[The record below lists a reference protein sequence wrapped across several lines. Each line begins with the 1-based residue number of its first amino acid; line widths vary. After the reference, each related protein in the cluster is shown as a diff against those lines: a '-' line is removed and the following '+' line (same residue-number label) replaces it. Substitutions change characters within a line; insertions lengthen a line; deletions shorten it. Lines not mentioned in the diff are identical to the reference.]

1 MVFAVRIQFA
11 NSVPLCDEGFHCAKS
26 LPNGRAGAFAPLCAV
41 QPHFARDTLRQIWM
55 RTRCKA
61 AAMHGV
67 RHRTM
72 RRTLGISLG
81 SDRVAARRRV
91 LRERGLVHTSSE
103 WSRVSPHGARIGLR
117 SAPCWNWQA
126 WMLRTAAFAKAIERS
141 AGAAMIVFETH

>member
-1 MVFAVRIQFA
+1 M
-11 NSVPLCDEGFHCAKS
+11 
-26 LPNGRAGAFAPLCAV
+26 RAGKRV
-41 QPHFARDTLRQIWM
+41 
-55 RTRCKA
+55 
-61 AAMHGV
+61 
-67 RHRTM
+67 TM
-72 RRTLGISLG
+72 RRTPGISLG
-81 SDRVAARRRV
+81 PVRIAACRRV